1 MACFLVPAGEAI
13 MAFVAQR
20 ILGPERTEQLKLG
33 WLNVMLWGGVIV
45 LAMEHIWHG
54 EVVPWPPFLT
64 AMSNPADVGPMLL
77 EIATVG
83 VSMAVLITAIW
94 GVMVLVSNRIER
106 KTKKLACAEA
116 TEG

>member
-1 MACFLVPAGEAI
+1 

-54 EVVPWPPFLT
+54 EVILWPPFLT
-64 AMSNPADVGPMLL
+64 AMENSADIAPMLH
-77 EIATVG
+77 EMATVG
-83 VSMAVLITAIW
+83 GAMALVITLTWAA
-94 GVMVLVSNRIER
+94 LVVVANRLSSNAPSCP
-106 KTKKLACAEA
+106 KAKAGA
-116 TEG
+116 